1 METTFPQVYFSS
13 SATNPTIMSKYEPHR
28 FPYQWY
34 LRDGYPAKGIENH
47 GCTVFGTFICG
58 GGSSMGYK
66 LAGFHHL
73 GGVEL
78 DPRVAEIYR
87 LNHNPEYLYNEDI
100 RDFNKREDLPWDL
113 YDLDLL
119 DGSPPCSTF
128 STAGSRDKAWGKEKK
143 FAEGQKKQTLDDLV
157 FVYCD
162 TILKLKP
169 KCFILENVKGLV
181 IGNAKSYTKRIVQ
194 YLTEN
199 GYDVQVFL
207 LNAATMGV
215 PQKRERVFFIGHRRE
230 YKLPKLV
237 LQFNE
242 APILFRDVTNHEDKG
257 DINTLSEQM
266 QFVYKHCKPNDVGFD
281 DVLLRET
288 GRQTGFGQCIYQP
301 HLIAPTVTTG
311 RSTSILAQYPRRIR
325 RDEISL
331 IGSYPM
337 DYQCESKNKLEWLIG
352 MSVPPVMTAQISY
365 QIYKQWLSKIK

>member
-1 METTFPQVYFSS
+1 
-13 SATNPTIMSKYEPHR
+13 
-28 FPYQWY
+28 
-34 LRDGYPAKGIENH
+34 
-47 GCTVFGTFICG
+47 
-58 GGSSMGYK
+58 MGYK

-78 DPRVAEIYR
+78 DPRVAEIYKV
-87 LNHNPEYLYNEDI
+87 NHNPKYLYTMDI
-100 RDFNKREDLPWDL
+100 RDFNKLQDLPEEL
-113 YDLDLL
+113 YNLDLL

-128 STAGSRDKAWGKEKK
+128 SIAGKRDKVWGKEKK

-157 FVYCD
+157 FIYCD
-162 TILKLKP
+162 TILKLQP
-169 KCFILENVKGLV
+169 KCFILENVSGLV
-181 IGNAKSYTKRIVQ
+181 KGNAKSYAKRIVQ

-215 PQKRERVFFIGHRRE
+215 PQRRERVFFIGHRME

-242 APILFRDVTNHEDKG
+242 APILFRDVINHEDKG
-257 DINTLSEQM
+257 DINTLSDQM
-266 QFVYKHCKPNDVGFD
+266 QFVYNHCKPNDVDFG

-288 GRQTGFGQCIYQP
+288 GRETGFGQCIYQP
-301 HLIAPTVTTG
+301 HLIAPTVTTE
-311 RSTSILAQYPRRIR
+311 RNTSILAQYPRRIR

-337 DYQCESKNKLEWLIG
+337 DYQCESKNRLEWLIG
-352 MSVPPVMTAQISY
+352 MSVPPVMTAQIAY
-365 QIYKQWLSKIK
+365 QIYLQWLKKIYKL